1 MTRYYALEA
10 IRAQPWAILPA
21 HLGAIEAIAA
31 RALEAPV
38 VELLR
43 ADGHAERYQQILSAV
58 ADTGDK
64 MAGTQRATLN
74 RQGVATLPIMG
85 PIFPSANMMTNYSG
99 ATDLASLSSDFAALQ
114 SSGAVSQILLV
125 VDSPGGV
132 TTGINAM
139 AEQIAASSKP
149 VTVYVPG
156 MAASAAYWLASQAGS
171 IVMDPTA
178 VVGSIGVVMSGSQ
191 QVQPGE
197 DGRMSFDIVSSNAPN
212 KRPDLTS
219 DDGQAEIRTVLDDIE
234 SIFVSTIAKGRGI
247 SADTV
252 KQNFGQGGLKVAKSA
267 ISAGMA
273 DSTGTLADTIARL
286 GAAKPLPSPAKS
298 TPRRAQ
304 AMADLEERRK
314 KAQGS

>member
-10 IRAQPWAILPA
+10 IRAQPWAILPS

-31 RALEAPV
+31 RALEAPA

-64 MAGTQRATLN
+64 MAGTNRVTLN
-74 RQGVATLPIMG
+74 RQGVATLPVMG
-85 PIFPSANMMTNYSG
+85 PIFPRANMMTAYSG
-99 ATDLASLSSDFAALQ
+99 ASDLASLSSDFAALQ
-114 SSGAVSQILLV
+114 SSNAVSQILLV

-139 AEQIAASSKP
+139 AQQIAASSKP
-149 VTVYVPG
+149 VTVYVSG

-178 VVGSIGVVMSGSQ
+178 MAGSIGVVMSGSQ
-191 QVQPGE
+191 QVQPGA
-197 DGRMSFDIVSSNAPN
+197 DGCMSFDIVSSNAPN
-212 KRPDLTS
+212 KRPDLSS
-219 DDGQAEIRTVLDDIE
+219 DDGQAEIRAVLDDIE
-234 SIFVSTIAKGRGI
+234 AVFISTIAKGRGI
-247 SADTV
+247 STDAV

-286 GAAKPLPSPAKS
+286 GASTPLPSPAK
-298 TPRRAQ
+298 TNPRRAQ
-304 AMADLEERRK
+304 AMADLEARRK

>member
-31 RALEAPV
+31 RALEAPA

-64 MAGTQRATLN
+64 MAGTQRVTLN

-178 VVGSIGVVMSGSQ
+178 MVGSIGVVMSGSQ
-191 QVQPGE
+191 QVQPDE

-234 SIFVSTIAKGRGI
+234 SIFVSTIAKGRGV

-252 KQNFGQGGLKVAKSA
+252 KQNFGKGGLKVAKSA